1 LLQPLL
7 AVRARGASKKQ
18 AAGPSGHC
26 RGGLLIFRTGEPM
39 EVSFGGQKTTNYVIA
54 IALLACTLCWSLY
67 EARRV
72 L

>member
-1 LLQPLL
+1 
-7 AVRARGASKKQ
+7 
-18 AAGPSGHC
+18 
-26 RGGLLIFRTGEPM
+26 M